1 MTEGYAALRERA
13 ALLDLSGRGKIR
25 VTGADRVRLLHAMTT
40 NHVEQLQ
47 PGQGCY
53 VFFLN
58 AQGRILADADLF
70 CFPDHFLL
78 DTEPETL
85 ELVFAHLDRYIIAD
99 DVTLED
105 RTGETATLGLEG
117 PAARAVLDSL
127 GGPAP
132 EGPNETAA
140 WGDSIVASVNS
151 TGAGGF
157 RVFLPV
163 AAKTELI
170 AKLSRAGVAGAT
182 PADARTVRIENGLPR
197 YGEDIT
203 TEYIPQ
209 ETQVLRAIHFSKGCY
224 LGQEIVERVRSRGH
238 VNKLLVQL
246 RGAGQRPPA
255 AQAAIFAEGKPAG
268 VVTSAAFS
276 PGRNEVVALGY
287 VREAYAREGQPLEAD
302 GVELTVRVVKPA
314 QAG

>member
-1 MTEGYAALRERA
+1 MTEGYVALREGA

-47 PGQGCY
+47 PGHGCY

-78 DTEPETL
+78 DTEPETR
-85 ELVFAHLDRYIIAD
+85 ELLFAHLDRYIIAD

-117 PAARAVLDSL
+117 PAARAALDSL

-132 EGPNETAA
+132 EGPNETAV
-140 WGDSIVASVNS
+140 WGDSIVAGVNS

-157 RVFLPV
+157 RIFAPA
-163 AAKTELI
+163 AAKAELM
-170 AKLSRAGVAGAT
+170 AKLSRAGATGAT
-182 PADARTVRIENGLPR
+182 SADARTVRIENGVPR
-197 YGEDIT
+197 YGEDFT
-203 TEYIPQ
+203 AEHIPH
-209 ETQVLRAIHFSKGCY
+209 ETQLLRAIHFGKGCY

-238 VNKLLVQL
+238 VNRLLVQL
-246 RGAGQRPPA
+246 RGGGPRPPA
-255 AQAAIFAEGKPAG
+255 TPAEILAEGKPAG
-268 VVTSAAFS
+268 RITSAAFS
-276 PGRNEVVALGY
+276 PGRDEVVALGY
-287 VREAYAREGQPLEAD
+287 VREAFARVGQHLEAD
-302 GVELTVRVVKPA
+302 GIELTVRAVKPA
-314 QAG
+314 